1 MLEKIEYLGH
11 CISAKGIHPTDKKV
25 KALQT
30 APAPENVSQLK
41 SFLGLMNYYC
51 KFVPNLSSTLSPLYR
66 LLQKRARW
74 QWGKEQRQAFEE
86 ARKQLTSDR
95 VLVHYDPSMALV
107 LACDASPYG
116 LGAVLSHQFED
127 GQERPIAYASRT
139 LAPAEKKYS
148 QLEKEGLAIVFGVK
162 RFHQYLFGREFTI
175 LSDHKPLEGLFKETK
190 GIPTLASARIQRWA
204 LTLSAYDYHIKYKA
218 GLDNANADLLS
229 RLPLPATP
237 CVIPEPGET
246 VLLMETLDS
255 SAVTSAQI
263 RTWTNGDPVLARVR
277 DMVLQGWV
285 HTKDK
290 EYTPYQAHQS
300 ELTVLNG
307 CVLRGN
313 RVIVPP
319 VGRAKMIDELHESHP
334 GMRKMKSLARSYV
347 WWPGIDH
354 DVEEKVRACNVCQQ
368 TRPQNPPVTI
378 HPWEWPKRPWSRLH
392 LDYAGPISGKM
403 FLVLIDAYSKWLD
416 VKVVNSAT
424 LSATIEHL
432 RSIFS
437 VHGLPETIVTD
448 NGTVFTSAEF
458 ENFTKLNGIRHIRTA
473 PYHPVSNGQAER
485 AVKIFKEYLKKAP
498 RIHWKL
504 RFHAFCFATGSH
516 HTQLQQ
522 CHQLNY
528 SLVDALDLTWISYG
542 HTWNNRFRTSSWRS
556 KLTEEDE

>member
-1 MLEKIEYLGH
+1 M
-11 CISAKGIHPTDKKV
+11 
-25 KALQT
+25 
-30 APAPENVSQLK
+30 
-41 SFLGLMNYYC
+41 
-51 KFVPNLSSTLSPLYR
+51 
-66 LLQKRARW
+66 
-74 QWGKEQRQAFEE
+74 
-86 ARKQLTSDR
+86 
-95 VLVHYDPSMALV
+95 
-107 LACDASPYG
+107 
-116 LGAVLSHQFED
+116 
-127 GQERPIAYASRT
+127 
-139 LAPAEKKYS
+139 
-148 QLEKEGLAIVFGVK
+148 
-162 RFHQYLFGREFTI
+162 
-175 LSDHKPLEGLFKETK
+175 
-190 GIPTLASARIQRWA
+190 ASARIQRWA

-285 HTKDK
+285 HNNDK
-290 EYTPYQAHQS
+290 EYAPYQAHQS

-319 VGRAKMIDELHESHP
+319 VGRAKMFDELHESHP
-334 GMRKMKSLARSYV
+334 GMCKMKSLARSYV

-424 LSATIEHL
+424 SSATIEHL

-437 VHGLPETIVTD
+437 VQGLPETIVTD

-473 PYHPVSNGQAER
+473 PYHPASNGQAER
-485 AVKIFKEYLKKAP
+485 AVKIFKEYLKKSSKDSLETQISRFLFRYRITPHSTTAVSPAELLLGRRP
-498 RIHWKL
+498 RSHLDFVRPHLEQQVQDKQL
-504 RFHAFCFATGSH
+504 AQQANRGGRVAKEFADG
-516 HTQLQQ
+516 
-522 CHQLNY
+522 
-528 SLVDALDLTWISYG
+528 SLVFAKNFAVTGPRWLSGTISRSCGPRSYLITLTDGRSIRRHVNHLRKQSPQVSSDDSDRWMTRDDPDEWMDILPTAAAVAQQPARRGTASQQPHGPPRRSTRGSYKPG
-542 HTWNNRFRTSSWRS
+542 WYGNPVSY
-556 KLTEEDE
+556 